1 MKTPN
6 AIEAV
11 RHLVKLARGKHA
23 RTMTRAHAAILDEVE
38 TALDRDQ
45 YGIERMTPE
54 QANIYLK
61 KMEHVMAG
69 EVGDREW
76 ELHEA
81 LKAKA
86 AN

>member
-6 AIEAV
+6 VIEAV
-11 RHLVKLARGKHA
+11 RHLVKLAREKHVRA
-23 RTMTRAHAAILDEVE
+23 MTRAHAAILDEVE

-45 YGIERMTPE
+45 DGIELMTPE

-69 EVGDREW
+69 AVGDREW
-76 ELHEA
+76 GLHEA
-81 LKAKA
+81 LKAKQK
-86 AN
+86 